1 MNVDTLNHFI
11 WRSALHLVKEHS
23 FFVVNNDEGVL
34 TLRRSQG
41 FATTF
46 LWLIPAD
53 QLSVKRMKRE
63 LNDTLT
69 WMSAYRRKTP
79 SVLFRSIHL
88 FLFSEPRE
96 EAFLKSVTA
105 LGSQTLIG
113 RYQSS
118 AWAIDLSTRKI
129 MTPSLLLHSSRSHKT
144 ALQESLQ
151 LMHNE
156 ALDRRYHGE
165 NLYHEISLWQ
175 QDINRQE
182 LRTQQHYQ
190 KSIRYSIGA
199 PLTFTIAGI
208 NLIVWVLMTIY
219 GGSQNPETLRL
230 FGAKDNELIRAGEYW
245 RFVTPM
251 FLHIGGLHLWF
262 NSTALLSLGG
272 HVERIYGSVRFLLIY
287 IIAGIFGSFSSFL
300 FSPNISAGASGAIF
314 GLFGA
319 LLFFATK
326 NASAFGHTMGPGL
339 ITGLGINLILGFII
353 PGIDNYAHLG
363 GLIAGFIAAFI
374 IGLPS
379 GKKEQSIIR

>member
-1 MNVDTLNHFI
+1 MNVDLLNHYI
-11 WRSALHLVKEHS
+11 WRSAHHLVQEHS

-41 FATTF
+41 FTTTF

-53 QLSVKRMKRE
+53 HLSVKRMKRE
-63 LNDTLT
+63 LNDSLT
-69 WMSAYRRKTP
+69 WMAAYRRKTP
-79 SVLFRSIHL
+79 SMLFRSIHL

-96 EAFLKSVTA
+96 DALLKSISA

-118 AWAIDLSTRKI
+118 AWAIDLTAGK
-129 MTPSLLLHSSRSHKT
+129 MTTPSLLLHSSRSLK
-144 ALQESLQ
+144 AELIESWQCMQKESLDQ
-151 LMHNE
+151 
-156 ALDRRYHGE
+156 RYHGD

-175 QDINRQE
+175 QEIGKLQQ
-182 LRTQQHYQ
+182 RTQQHYQ
-190 KSIRYSIGA
+190 KSVRYSIGA

-208 NLIVWVLMTIY
+208 NLVIWVLMTIY
-219 GGSQNPETLRL
+219 GGSQNPEVLRL

-245 RFVTPM
+245 RFITPM

-272 HVERIYGSVRFLLIY
+272 HVERIYGSLRFLLIY
-287 IIAGIFGSFSSFL
+287 IVAGIFGSFSSFL
-300 FSPNISAGASGAIF
+300 FSPALSAGASGAIF

-319 LLFFATK
+319 LLYFATK
-326 NASAFGHTMGPGL
+326 NAAAFGHTMGPGL
-339 ITGLGINLILGFII
+339 ISGLGINLILGFII

-374 IGLPS
+374 IGLPKQKS
-379 GKKEQSIIR
+379 